1 MFQTGLVF
9 KDNKVISHR
18 SILKIF
24 LNPLLRRFFGIAIGS
39 VIENNSFVR
48 YKIIRQTEP
57 KTFTF
62 KINFKYD
69 YIKK

>member
-39 VIENNSFVR
+39 VIDNNSFVR
-48 YKIIRQTEP
+48 YKIIKQSEP